1 MTGHVHNMRVSE
13 ASDKSGTCAHTL
25 ALAKVRSNSRALD
38 TGSDAL
44 DGENCA
50 SHTAQKS
57 NADIYTPTYES
68 AMTDGVHHVKERN
81 QRQIR
86 QWPVATAP

>member
-1 MTGHVHNMRVSE
+1 MSGHVHNIRVSE

-25 ALAKVRSNSRALD
+25 ALAKV
-38 TGSDAL
+38 
-44 DGENCA
+44 GENCA
-50 SHTAQKS
+50 SQSHGAKS

-81 QRQIR
+81 QRQIS
-86 QWPVATAP
+86 QLPVATAP